1 MRVRLLRLCSSL
13 PLCAVLACTA
23 LTGPEPDVVAG
34 GSALAPVQSAFQAS
48 RAWSHLAALAAAPRR
63 TGTAGADRAREYI
76 VGQLAA
82 LGLEVREQVVV
93 RSEREEP
100 LRVINVAAAV
110 AGASSD
116 LILLLAPYDSRHYE
130 SFDHIGV
137 NDGASGAAVLLEL
150 ARVIAAE
157 PLPYTTWFVF
167 LDGEALPSSADGT
180 PDPIGSRV
188 FALLLSERAAVEQV
202 RLAVVLNRVCDP
214 DLKIA
219 RDLGSHRIYREE
231 FWRAAARLGH
241 ADAFQRDG
249 AFESPEAS
257 HGPLVRAGLRRVV
270 ALVDTSHGGDS
281 PPGPYAGTEDDDL
294 EHCSAESLGVVGR
307 VVLAG
312 LSTIGARLARIDRFA
327 DSPVAGAEALR
338 LEDLPG
344 IDDEVEEAETAAV
357 PDTPKAPEEVP

>member
-1 MRVRLLRLCSSL
+1 M
-13 PLCAVLACTA
+13 
-23 LTGPEPDVVAG
+23 
-34 GSALAPVQSAFQAS
+34 
-48 RAWSHLAALAAAPRR
+48 H
-63 TGTAGADRAREYI
+63 
-76 VGQLAA
+76 
-82 LGLEVREQVVV
+82 
-93 RSEREEP
+93 
-100 LRVINVAAAV
+100 
-110 AGASSD
+110 
-116 LILLLAPYDSRHYE
+116 
-130 SFDHIGV
+130 
-137 NDGASGAAVLLEL
+137 DGASGAAVLLEL

-249 AFESPEAS
+249 AFASPEAS

-281 PPGPYAGTEDDDL
+281 PPGPYAGTEDADL

-344 IDDEVEEAETAAV
+344 IDGEAEEAETAAV
-357 PDTPKAPEEVP
+357 ADTLEAPEEVP